1 MMRLSFST
9 LGCPGWELDR
19 VLEYAVKYGYGGV
32 DIRGLGG
39 VMRTDDIVAFQP
51 ENIEATKKAFADSG
65 VKLLCIGT
73 SCSFH
78 DRKRFSDAIEEG
90 KSALRLCA
98 KLGVPYIRVFGN
110 DIKSATGAA
119 ETEAV
124 ITGIATL
131 CDYADT
137 LRNEYSENANGA
149 VNSTENGTS
158 VLLEVHGDFNT
169 VKTLLPVCEALSRRR
184 NFGLIWDFAHS
195 ERADEDPRDFW
206 AALKPYVKHVH
217 VKDHKIQPDGSR
229 RLCSIG
235 SGDIRIKPTVRMM
248 LRDGY
253 DGYFALEH
261 ELAWHPEL
269 APAEEEIPFYSRYML
284 DGNIMN
290 TEIWELCDADGNGVG
305 VYHERGQK
313 VPEGLYHP
321 VVEIWTRT
329 PDGRILL
336 TQRHP
341 NKHYPLLWECSGGS
355 MVAGED
361 FLTGAS
367 RELAEETGIRVAP
380 EKLIYLGKILD
391 RGCVLKSYLA
401 VLDHQ
406 PEITVQASEVVDYK
420 LVTPDELEAMSD
432 SLTEWS
438 RWHYFEYKD
447 RIINS

>member
-1 MMRLSFST
+1 MKITFST
-9 LGCPGWELDR
+9 LGCPGWELDK
-19 VLEYAVKYGYGGV
+19 VLDYAVKWGYDGV
-32 DIRGLGG
+32 DIRGLGK
-39 VMRTDDIVAFQP
+39 VMKTDDIEAFKP
-51 ENIEATKKAFADSG
+51 ENIEATKKAFLDSG
-65 VKLLCIGT
+65 VKLICIGT
-73 SCSFH
+73 SCAFH
-78 DRKRFSDAIEEG
+78 DPKKLSVAIDEG

-110 DIKSATGAA
+110 DIKSATGAS

-124 ITGIATL
+124 ISGIATL

-137 LRNEYSENANGA
+137 LKSEYIKNANGA
-149 VNSTENGTS
+149 VNLIENGIS

-169 VKTLLPVCEALSRRR
+169 VSALLPVCEALSRRK

-206 AALKPYVKHVH
+206 AALKPYIKHVH
-217 VKDHKIQPDGSR
+217 VKDHKKQSDGSR

-269 APAEEEIPFYSRYML
+269 APAEEEIPFYSRYMR
-284 DGNIMN
+284 DGNILN
-290 TEIWELCDADGNGVG
+290 TETWELCDSEGNGVG
-305 VYHERGQK
+305 VYLERGQK
-313 VPEGLYHP
+313 IPDGLYHP
-321 VVEIWTRT
+321 VVEIWTKT
-329 PDGRILL
+329 PDGKLLL

-361 FLTGAS
+361 FRVGAS
-367 RELAEETGIRVAP
+367 RELEEETGIAVAP

-401 VLDHQ
+401 VLDYL
-406 PEITVQASEVVDYK
+406 PDIKIQASEVVDYK
-420 LVTPDELEAMSD
+420 FVSPEELEAMSNE
-432 SLTEWS
+432 LTEWA

-447 RIINS
+447 IILNS

>member
-1 MMRLSFST
+1 MKITFST
-9 LGCPGWELDR
+9 LSCPGWELDR
-19 VLEYAVKYGYGGV
+19 VLEYAVKWGYDGV
-32 DIRGLGG
+32 DIRGLGK
-39 VMRTDDIVAFQP
+39 VMKTDDIVAFKP
-51 ENIEATKKAFADSG
+51 ENIEATKKAFSDSG
-65 VKLLCIGT
+65 VKLVCIGT
-73 SCSFH
+73 SCAFH
-78 DRKRFSDAIEEG
+78 DPKNYASAIEEG
-90 KSALRLCA
+90 KSALGLCA

-110 DIKSATGAA
+110 SIKSVYGTT

-124 ITGIATL
+124 ILGIATL

-137 LRNEYSENANGA
+137 LRSEYEKNANGA
-149 VNSTENGTS
+149 VNSTENGIS

-169 VKTLLPVCEALSRRR
+169 VKALLPVCEALRGRR

-217 VKDHKIQPDGSR
+217 VKDHRRAPDGSR
-229 RLCSIG
+229 VLCSVG

-269 APAEEEIPFYSRYML
+269 APAEEEIPFYSRYMR
-284 DGNIMN
+284 DGNIMK
-290 TEIWELCDADGNGVG
+290 TETWELCDSEGNGVG
-305 VYHERGQK
+305 VYLERGQK
-313 VPEGLYHP
+313 IPEGLYHP
-321 VVEIWTRT
+321 VVEIWTKT
-329 PDGRILL
+329 PDGKILL

-355 MVAGED
+355 IVEGED
-361 FLTGAS
+361 FLIGAS
-367 RELAEETGIRVAP
+367 RELAEETGIDVPP

-401 VLDHQ
+401 VLDHFPDVTIQ
-406 PEITVQASEVVDYK
+406 SSEVVDYK
-420 LVTPDELEAMSD
+420 FVTPAELELMQD
-432 SLTEWS
+432 ELTEWA
-438 RWHYFEYKD
+438 RWHYLEYKD
-447 RIINS
+447 KLVNG